1 MHITTSATFRP
12 WSAWPPRRQQ
22 GFLLAVALVGVGVLV
37 ALGYLQSKG
46 LALAQRDL
54 GQLQAQIRQAEEQQV
69 QARSQDRG
77 PAQGSVAEEAKLD
90 PVTWP
95 PQNEGI
101 DAWVR
106 SAAQAAAGAAGIQ
119 LVQLSITYPQDSPT
133 QTPTSA
139 DMATMAKPSTAPYAV
154 LQVSARGAYPALK
167 AWQAD
172 MQSLMPSLGVEHLRW
187 LGAANDGTGL
197 LSAEWTWRLWLR
209 PAGSAPS
216 TSAVAE
222 LVPLRPVL
230 ASAQKDPFRGFVP
243 PPPPPPVYVAPPEQ
257 AVQVPPPPPPLRW
270 ETLGYMQGL
279 DGQHRVTGFWEDGGD
294 PASIVT
300 LVVGDAGPRGHR
312 VTRITP
318 RLIELVHPQTQEH
331 LQFSLPQAPRFER
344 R

>member
-1 MHITTSATFRP
+1 MLITTGTALRP
-12 WSAWPPRRQQ
+12 WSAWPPRCQQ
-22 GFLLAVALVGVGVLV
+22 GFLLAAALVGVGVLV

-69 QARSQDRG
+69 QVRSQD
-77 PAQGSVAEEAKLD
+77 PGSVQGATAEKAKLD
-90 PVTWP
+90 PATWP
-95 PQNEGI
+95 PQREGI

-106 SAAQAAAGAAGIQ
+106 SAAQAAASAAGIQ
-119 LVQLSITYPQDSPT
+119 LVQLSITYPEA
-133 QTPTSA
+133 TPTSTSV
-139 DMATMAKPSTAPYAV
+139 DMAAMAKPAAAPHAV

-167 AWQAD
+167 AWQAS
-172 MQSLMPSLGVEHLRW
+172 MQSMMPSLGVEHLRW

-209 PAGSAPS
+209 PAGSTPS
-216 TSAVAE
+216 ASAVAE
-222 LVPLRPVL
+222 PTPLRPPL
-230 ASAQKDPFRGFVP
+230 AGAQKDPFRGFVLP
-243 PPPPPPVYVAPPEQ
+243 PSPPPVYVAPPEQ

-279 DGQHRVTGFWEDGGD
+279 DGQHRVTGFWEDGGN

-300 LVVGDAGPRGHR
+300 LAVGDAGPRGHR
-312 VTRITP
+312 VIRITP
-318 RLIELVHPQTQEH
+318 RLIELVHPGTQEH
-331 LQFSLPQAPRFER
+331 LQFNLPQAPRFER

>member
-1 MHITTSATFRP
+1 MRITTTTSAAFRP
-12 WSAWPPRRQQ
+12 WSAWPPRGQQ
-22 GFLLAVALVGVGVLV
+22 GFLLAAALVGVGTLV
-37 ALGYLQSKG
+37 AQGYHQRSG
-46 LALAQRDL
+46 LALAERDL
-54 GQLQAQIRQAEEQQV
+54 GQLQAQIRRAEEQQV
-69 QARSQDRG
+69 QARSQDPG
-77 PAQGSVAEEAKLD
+77 PMQGATAKEAKLD
-90 PVTWP
+90 PATWP
-95 PQNEGI
+95 PQSEGI

-106 SAAQAAAGAAGIQ
+106 SAAQAAASAAGIQ
-119 LVQLSITYPQDSPT
+119 LQQLSITYPE
-133 QTPTSA
+133 A
-139 DMATMAKPSTAPYAV
+139 APYAT
-154 LQVSARGAYPALK
+154 LQVSARGGYPALK

-172 MQSLMPSLGVEHLRW
+172 MQHLMPSLGVEHLRW

-216 TSAVAE
+216 ASAEAE
-222 LVPLRPVL
+222 PAPLRPAL
-230 ASAQKDPFRGFVP
+230 AGAQKDPFRGFVP

-257 AVQVPPPPPPLRW
+257 AVQVPPSPPPLRW

-300 LVVGDAGPRGHR
+300 LAVGDAGPRGHR

-318 RLIELVHPQTQEH
+318 RMIELVHPETQEH